1 MKNIAERGCREINTA
16 GGITE
21 CYIHVSQDTSSA
33 IFSVVF
39 LLDSVV
45 YQVQTTGSRSWIQV
59 LSRYRPSE
67 LGTNY
72 RVQLHS

>member
-21 CYIHVSQDTSSA
+21 CCIHVSQDTSSA

-39 LLDSVV
+39 FAGFSRLSGADDWQQIMDS
-45 YQVQTTGSRSWIQV
+45 SS
-59 LSRYRPSE
+59 
-67 LGTNY
+67 
-72 RVQLHS
+72 